1 MRMRGRKTH
10 TPLVVLGKRRVC
22 AAALTRAWPVATFG
36 PLLYFSRVGLGAQT
50 RVSPPGGSSDAL
62 EREILLCSIGVYC
75 TKVNPFPKSQKASI
89 PLWHTKVYPLAKHP
103 KIHHTLQR
111 DTVYC
116 YRGKQTIVWLRGK
129 QTIVWLRGKQTIVWL
144 PATKPRAWLLE
155 RQEATRWHLCQTC
168 ALPNLPSH
176 ARCFSTTPQ
185 ATAVPQQHLKPQPW
199 LLETQEAT
207 GVASRYLGSIDVQR
221 YIWILR
227 AIEKH

>member
-1 MRMRGRKTH
+1 MRGRKTH

-62 EREILLCSIGVYC
+62 EREILLCSIGVYY

-89 PLWHTKVYPLAKHP
+89 PLCYTKVYPLAKHQ

-116 YRGKQTIVWLRGK
+116 YRGK

-155 RQEATRWHLCQTC
+155 RQEATRWHLYQTC
-168 ALPNLPSH
+168 
-176 ARCFSTTPQ
+176 Q
-185 ATAVPQQHLKPQPW
+185 ATPVASQQHLKPQPCLNNTSSRSRGFSKPRKPRAW
-199 LLETQEAT
+199 PLDIWEA
-207 GVASRYLGSIDVQR
+207 YLGSSQ
-221 YIWILR
+221 YIHMHRCTTIHMDILR

>member
-62 EREILLCSIGVYC
+62 EREILLCSIGVYY

-89 PLWHTKVYPLAKHP
+89 PLCYTKVYPLAKHQ

-116 YRGKQTIVWLRGK
+116 YRGK

-207 GVASRYLGSIDVQR
+207 GVASRYLGSISGKLSI
-221 YIWILR
+221 YPY
-227 AIEKH
+227 A

>member
-62 EREILLCSIGVYC
+62 EREILLCSIGVYY

-89 PLWHTKVYPLAKHP
+89 PLCYTKVYPLAKHQ

-116 YRGKQTIVWLRGK
+116 Y
-129 QTIVWLRGKQTIVWL
+129 RGKQTIVWL

-168 ALPNLPSH
+168 
-176 ARCFSTTPQ
+176 Q
-185 ATAVPQQHLKPQPW
+185 ATPVASQQHLKPQPCLNNTSSRSCGFSKPRKPRAW
-199 LLETQEAT
+199 PLDIWEA
-207 GVASRYLGSIDVQR
+207 
-221 YIWILR
+221 
-227 AIEKH
+227 